1 MSRKWDGKKSTTTLC
16 EKSLSK
22 KNKRNPFDMLCSESL
37 GRSSYR
43 ERFAYF
49 YRVDEVRIIGSYQYE
64 ADNKDV
70 IAREPFILRFQ
81 CPYTVVKDLVLIPV
95 HTKPKDAERELDAL
109 DDVVKAVRKR
119 WRTNN
124 IMILGD
130 FNADGRY
137 LSKKKK
143 EKIRICSAPYHWL
156 IKDYVNTTTSDTAD
170 HTYDRI
176 VVFGDHMYDA
186 VVPYSAKPFNFKK
199 AYRLSNASTQAI
211 SDHYPVEVQL
221 YYCYY

>member
-1 MSRKWDGKKSTTTLC
+1 M
-16 EKSLSK
+16 EKSQQQLCAK
-22 KNKRNPFDMLCSESL
+22 KAYQKRINVIHLTCCAVNLWDEAPT
-37 GRSSYR
+37 GRGLPTS
-43 ERFAYF
+43 
-49 YRVDEVRIIGSYQYE
+49 
-64 ADNKDV
+64 
-70 IAREPFILRFQ
+70 
-81 CPYTVVKDLVLIPV
+81 TVVKDLVLIPV